1 MGECG
6 WGFQGAT
13 SIICDNRFH
22 GPEWS
27 TAFHE
32 SPAGQMCQEQW
43 GGDSGCG
50 AEEPQLQAAIDQWGT
65 YDHGSSKGRKP
76 MDTLRARPS
85 RTRPV
90 VKYFSLVRSGWLFN
104 VGWKLKRLGS
114 KRILISP
121 RGLAWEVVKYRGR
134 GWRLNPVDLI
144 KQV

>member
-1 MGECG
+1 
-6 WGFQGAT
+6 
-13 SIICDNRFH
+13 
-22 GPEWS
+22 
-27 TAFHE
+27 
-32 SPAGQMCQEQW
+32 
-43 GGDSGCG
+43 
-50 AEEPQLQAAIDQWGT
+50 
-65 YDHGSSKGRKP
+65 

-90 VKYFSLVRSGWLFN
+90 VKYFSLIRSGWLFN